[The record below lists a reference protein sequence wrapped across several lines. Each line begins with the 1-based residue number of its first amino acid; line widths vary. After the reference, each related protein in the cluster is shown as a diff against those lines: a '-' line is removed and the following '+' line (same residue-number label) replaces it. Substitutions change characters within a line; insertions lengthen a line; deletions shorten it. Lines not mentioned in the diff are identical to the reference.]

1 MSLSFWGVCTH
12 FLYQYPLALNGVESI
27 WVYSYIVCVC
37 VCERGREKAVKT
49 LNESINRIK

>member
-1 MSLSFWGVCTH
+1 MFLSFWGVCTH
-12 FLYQYPLALNGVESI
+12 FLYQYLLALNGVESI

-37 VCERGREKAVKT
+37 VCVRERGRAVKT

>member
-1 MSLSFWGVCTH
+1 MFLSFWGVCTC
-12 FLYQYPLALNGVESI
+12 FLYQYLLALNGVESI

-37 VCERGREKAVKT
+37 EGERAVKT

>member
-1 MSLSFWGVCTH
+1 MFLSFWGVCTH
-12 FLYQYPLALNGVESI
+12 FLYQYLLALNGVESI

-37 VCERGREKAVKT
+37 VRERGRAVKT